1 MSRQVFVLSNLLI
14 VLQVF
19 LLIFCFADLGIL
31 SETILFV
38 GRFHPLILHL
48 PITLIFL
55 LVPFSIFVY
64 ARNDKEEFE
73 KIFNLSLY
81 YITLITTLTAILG
94 IFLATGENY
103 NSESLVYHK
112 WLGVSIAFFCHL
124 MIYIRNW
131 SKQNKL
137 TWNAL
142 MSVAIIMIVATGHYG
157 GTLTHGEDYLTLNN
171 KIETNKKV
179 LFSTDTT
186 LFAGG
191 IQPILNEKCI
201 SCHNSSKSKG
211 GLNMQDLD
219 HILKGGKSGAIWV
232 AGNPEKSQIIERL
245 LLDINDE
252 KHMPPKGKTQLS
264 IDELNLFSEWIKA
277 GADYNMQYASLSEK
291 DTLHKILEN
300 LVSTQ
305 PKNEITK
312 IYNFKAI
319 SSDLI
324 EKLNSPFRR
333 ILPISV
339 NSPALSVKFYL
350 KEKFNMNLLNECK
363 QIADNIVELNLSGMP
378 VDDEVFKI
386 ISTFSNLEKLNLN
399 ATGITGKGINQ
410 LAACKKLEQISITT
424 TGVGLAEVKSLERM
438 PSVKNIF
445 IWNTKITEPD
455 LASLKKS
462 SPGINWNF
470 GYIPDKTE
478 LLKLSAPF
486 PTDKEKTVLEKQEFI
501 TLKTPFPGAK
511 IRYTLDGSDPDSVN
525 GEIYTKPIP
534 AKGLLRVKS
543 IATAD
548 GWISSSISD
557 HTFFQKGL
565 PCDSVVLLSKP
576 SRISPP
582 GAATIIDQKKGLSET
597 ADQLYI
603 NWIGFR
609 ENPFKAGFHLKKDT
623 ELKEIIL
630 SLADMTGSYVFPP
643 TSIVIKAGDSPKNLK
658 IIGQTKPEMPSKHRP
673 NTALPYTISVKPGK
687 YSYVE
692 IEANNLQKLPLWH
705 EGKGEKAWV
714 FVDEVFFY

>member
-1 MSRQVFVLSNLLI
+1 MSRQVFVLSNLII

-19 LLIFCFADLGIL
+19 LLIFCFVELGNL
-31 SETILFV
+31 PEAVLFI
-38 GRFHPLILHL
+38 GHFHPILLHL
-48 PITLIFL
+48 PVTLILL
-55 LVPFSIFVY
+55 LVPISMFLY
-64 ARNDKEEFE
+64 ARSDKNEFE
-73 KIFNLSLY
+73 NLFTLLLY
-81 YITLITTLTAILG
+81 YVTLITTLTAILG
-94 IFLATGENY
+94 VFLATDENY
-103 NSESLVYHK
+103 NSDSLFYHK
-112 WLGVSIAFFCHL
+112 WLGVSIALFCHL

-131 SKQNKL
+131 SKENRL
-137 TWNAL
+137 TWNVV
-142 MSVAIIMIVATGHYG
+142 MSISVVLIIATGHYG
-157 GTLTHGEDYLTLNN
+157 GTLTHGKEYLSFNNRVEINN
-171 KIETNKKV
+171 KAV
-179 LFSTDTT
+179 FSTDTT

-201 SCHNSSKSKG
+201 SCHNSNKSKG
-211 GLNMQDLD
+211 GLNMQDLE

-232 AGNPEKSQIIERL
+232 AGNPDKSQMIERL

-252 KHMPPKGKTQLS
+252 KHMPPKGKSQLS
-264 IDELNLFSEWIKA
+264 IDELNLFTEWIKA
-277 GADYNMQYASLSEK
+277 GADYKVHYASLSEE
-291 DTLHKILEN
+291 DTLHKIIAT
-300 LVSTQ
+300 LVSNQ
-305 PKNEITK
+305 PKNEVAKT
-312 IYNFKAI
+312 YNFKPVPP
-319 SSDLI
+319 DVI

-350 KEKFNMNLLNECK
+350 KEKFNMNMLNECK
-363 QIADNIVELNLSGMP
+363 EIADNIIELNLSGMP
-378 VDDEVFKI
+378 VDDEVFNI

-410 LAACKKLEQISITT
+410 LANCKKLEQISVTT
-424 TGVGLAEVKSLERM
+424 TSLGITEVKSIERM
-438 PSVKNIF
+438 PSVKNVF
-445 IWNTKITEPD
+445 IWNTKINESD

-462 SPGINWNF
+462 SPGINWNY
-470 GYIPDKTE
+470 GYIPDKNE

-486 PTDKEKTVLEKQEFI
+486 PTDKEKTVLEKQEFV

-543 IATAD
+543 IATAE

-557 HTFFQKGL
+557 FTFFQKGL

-582 GAATIIDQKKGLSET
+582 GAATIIDQKKGLSQT

-609 ENPFKAGFHLKKDT
+609 ENPFKAGFYLKKDT
-623 ELKEIIL
+623 DLHEIIL

-658 IIGQTKPEMPSKHRP
+658 IIGQTNPEMPGKHRP
-673 NTALPYTISVKPGK
+673 NTALPYTVSIKPGK

-692 IEANNLQKLPLWH
+692 IEAKNLQKLPVWH